1 MYSSRYWDE
10 QASPLY
16 PFGYGLSY
24 TTFEYSNLRAAG
36 GEVAVDVRNTGKR
49 PGDEVAQIYVHQR
62 AGGASRPMR
71 QLKGFARVALTAG
84 EKRTLKFPLGQE
96 QLSYWSPVEKK
107 WVFEKEEFDV
117 WAGGDSKASLHVT
130 YRP

>member
-10 QASPLY
+10 PALPLY
-16 PFGYGLSY
+16 AFGHGLSY
-24 TTFEYSNLRAAG
+24 TTFEYSNLRVAAG
-36 GEVAVDVRNTGKR
+36 EVSVELRNSGR
-49 PGDEVAQIYVHQR
+49 RAGDEVVQVYIHQR
-62 AGGASRPMR
+62 AGGASRPIR
-71 QLKGFARVALTAG
+71 QLKGFSRVALTPG

-96 QLSYWSPVEKK
+96 QLSYWSPVEKN